1 MSIVDKVTQANAA
14 IQAFVHTGLD
24 TVGAYHQAAILVP
37 VDLARSLG
45 LEKAKAD
52 LIRDTHQRMVTN
64 LYGAVGS
71 VNQQLGDLLVGQ
83 VRETEGLVASLTGAG
98 QAQEAA
104 EKPVV
109 RKKAVA
115 KKTAAKKASKKTS
128 KKAKKKVA
136 KKKASASKKT
146 TGGGRS
152 ASRR

>member
-109 RKKAVA
+109 RKK
-115 KKTAAKKASKKTS
+115 TAAKKASKKTS

>member
-1 MSIVDKVTQANAA
+1 MSIVDKVTQTNAA
-14 IQAFVHTGLD
+14 IQAFVQAGLD

-71 VNQQLGDLLVGQ
+71 VNRQLGDLLVGQ

-98 QAQEAA
+98 PTQAAA

-109 RKKAVA
+109 RKKAAAKKSAVKKA
-115 KKTAAKKASKKTS
+115 SKKPGKKTAKKTS

-136 KKKASASKKT
+136 KKK
-146 TGGGRS
+146 
-152 ASRR
+152 